1 MGAGGEGFRLHAGAV
16 TPAQEEVELHS
27 AIGGSATRSRRQ
39 GAPPF
44 DVLGQSSVGFH
55 HAGIDRKAF
64 AIDKTRVHAGTHDG
78 LEHLP
83 QYIALPEAA
92 MASRY
97 HGVAP

>member
-16 TPAQEEVELHS
+16 TPAQEEVELHL
-27 AIGGSATRSRRQ
+27 AYRWFCRLDRQ
-39 GAPPF
+39 AAPPF